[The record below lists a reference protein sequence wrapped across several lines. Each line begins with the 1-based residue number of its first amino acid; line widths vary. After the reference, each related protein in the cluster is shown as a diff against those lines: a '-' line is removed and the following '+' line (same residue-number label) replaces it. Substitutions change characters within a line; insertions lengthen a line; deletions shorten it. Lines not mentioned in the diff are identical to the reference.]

1 MRKVAV
7 TGSIASGKT
16 TVCHF
21 FQELGAFV
29 ISADTIVHQLLTP
42 SNPIGQRVIALFGD
56 EIVVEGK
63 IEREEIAKRVFRD
76 PSLLTKLEKLLHPEV
91 QKVIETTFKQVSQ
104 HSFPLFVAEVPLLY
118 EAGLES
124 FYDAVIVVS
133 ANRDQARE
141 RFKGNDFEKRE
152 NRLIPLSEK
161 ILKADYLIENEGS
174 LDLLRKSVIKT
185 FNRLKG

>member
-7 TGSIASGKT
+7 TGSVASGKT
-16 TVCHF
+16 TVCQF
-21 FQELGAFV
+21 FQELGAYV
-29 ISADTIVHQLLTP
+29 ISADAIVHQLLTP
-42 SNPIGQRVIALFGD
+42 SNPVGQKVIELFGD

-63 IEREEIAKRVFRD
+63 IEREEIAKRVFRN

-91 QKVIETTFKQVSQ
+91 QKVIETTYKQVSSL
-104 HSFPLFVAEVPLLY
+104 SFPLFIAEVPLLY

-133 ANRDQARE
+133 ANREQAKE
-141 RFKGNDFEKRE
+141 RFKGEDFERRE
-152 NRLIPLSEK
+152 DRLIPLSEK
-161 ILKADYLIENEGS
+161 ILKADYLIENKGS
-174 LDLLRKSVIKT
+174 LELLHKSVIKT